1 MRYLLAS
8 VFLLFL
14 TTVALAQ
21 AATTVDLNPLVNQIT
36 QVLVDLAVGLVM
48 ILGSWLAFELKKKW
62 NIDVTTQVSNLEAN
76 YRDTLH
82 SAVETWTNAA
92 IAKFGPNLTFN
103 VGSPEAAYVLNGV
116 AKSATDAVNHFKPTE
131 QWILAKAAG
140 VLGTSVPPAAVV
152 VTPTP

>member
-1 MRYLLAS
+1 MRYILAPI
-8 VFLLFL
+8 FLLLL
-14 TTVALAQ
+14 TATALAQ
-21 AATTVDLNPLVNQIT
+21 AATTTVDLNPLVNQIT
-36 QVLVDLAVGLVM
+36 QVIVDIAVGLFM
-48 ILGSWLAFELKKKW
+48 ILGSWLALELKKKW

-82 SAVETWTNAA
+82 SAVTTWTNAA

-116 AKSATDAVNHFKPTE
+116 AKSATDAVNNLKPGE

-140 VLGTSVPPAAVV
+140 VAGVAVPVV